1 MALLLMAPAIGS
13 ELNLG
18 PQSQSSGGGRGAIQ
32 SPPPSTGRSQTPPA
46 PGTPQTGQHQQPS
59 AEQYLTRFD
68 WWKDD
73 AVKKEMKLTDRQAQN
88 IARIFDSRVKEVT
101 PIFEDFQKEIGEL
114 DRMTQERTADVA
126 AYALQVSRAEFLRSK
141 LNETRAVMLYTIY
154 RQLDPA
160 QYQKLREIQER
171 RRSGRGGGAPSPRT
185 W

>member
-13 ELNLG
+13 ELSLG
-18 PQSQSSGGGRGAIQ
+18 PQGQSSSGGRGTVQA
-32 SPPPSTGRSQTPPA
+32 PPPSTGRAQTPPA
-46 PGTPQTGQHQQPS
+46 PGTPQAGQHPPPS

-68 WWKDD
+68 WWKDE
-73 AVKKEMKLTDRQAQN
+73 AVRKEMKLTDRQAQN

-101 PIFEDFQKEIGEL
+101 PIVEDFQKQISEL
-114 DRMTQERTADVA
+114 DRMTQERTADVST
-126 AYALQVSRAEFLRSK
+126 YALQVSRAEFLRSK

-154 RQLDPA
+154 RQLDPG

-171 RRSGRGGGAPSPRT
+171 RRNGRGGGAPSPRT

>member
-13 ELNLG
+13 ELGLG
-18 PQSQSSGGGRGAIQ
+18 PQSQSSGSGRGTVQA
-32 SPPPSTGRSQTPPA
+32 PPPSTGRGQA
-46 PGTPQTGQHQQPS
+46 GPGTPQAGQHPPPS
-59 AEQYLTRFD
+59 AEQFLTRFD

-73 AVKKEMKLTDRQAQN
+73 AVRKEMKLTDRQAQN

-101 PIFEDFQKEIGEL
+101 PIVEDFQKQISEL

-126 AYALQVSRAEFLRSK
+126 TYALQVGRAEFLRSK

-171 RRSGRGGGAPSPRT
+171 RRSGRSGGAPNPRT